1 MANRRAM
8 KLSIELLAMIEEFV
22 QRLWQKERTE
32 SGRFVD
38 TDVCNIKKKKKKEYF
53 VNIAFNYIVEKVYA
67 IKLWNCCEA
76 GIGREL
82 FLLRKLQLF
91 FAKINNSCRWW
102 MEGGVDWIIGRFV
115 GKVRDSNGSMVNLE
129 LTSVTVPCYNFTVTV
144 EWNEVKK

>member
-38 TDVCNIKKKKKKEYF
+38 TDVCNIKKKRKEYF

-82 FLLRKLQLF
+82 FLLRKLQHF

>member
-22 QRLWQKERTE
+22 QRLWQKEQKVEDSWIQMYVTL
-32 SGRFVD
+32 
-38 TDVCNIKKKKKKEYF
+38 KKKKKEYF

>member
-1 MANRRAM
+1 MQLNCEIVAN
-8 KLSIELLAMIEEFV
+8 LELDGNCFYYE
-22 QRLWQKERTE
+22 
-32 SGRFVD
+32 
-38 TDVCNIKKKKKKEYF
+38 N
-53 VNIAFNYIVEKVYA
+53 FN
-67 IKLWNCCEA
+67 
-76 GIGREL
+76 
-82 FLLRKLQLF
+82 FFF